1 MGCGASSPAAAAAV
15 TRSPRQSPAAAAG
28 GKDGASALVIHES
41 RLEEAYSG
49 RAQALG
55 GGAVK
60 VVAKLV
66 GATGFPGA
74 EVVAGLMTAIVEAAD
89 TAKANMANCKQ
100 VGGRT
105 VSGVTC
111 SSEWFESAG
120 PGCNTTLLSAP
131 NPKP

>member
-1 MGCGASSPAAAAAV
+1 MGCGASSPQPPVAP
-15 TRSPRQSPAAAAG
+15 SPRQSPAAAAAPAAG
-28 GKDGASALVIHES
+28 QQAAAPPDSAQGLVVHES

-55 GGAVK
+55 GGAVR

-89 TAKANMANCKQ
+89 TAKANIANCKQ
-100 VGGRT
+100 VGGRQRHRQ
-105 VSGVTC
+105 
-111 SSEWFESAG
+111 
-120 PGCNTTLLSAP
+120 PGLSCTALGAVAVVRHG
-131 NPKP
+131 